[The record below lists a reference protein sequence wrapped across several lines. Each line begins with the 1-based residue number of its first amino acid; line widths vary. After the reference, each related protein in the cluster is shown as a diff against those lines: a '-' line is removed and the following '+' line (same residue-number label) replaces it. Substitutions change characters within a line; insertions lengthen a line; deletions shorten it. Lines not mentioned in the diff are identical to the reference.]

1 MAEVTITLNG
11 RTYRLECDE
20 GEEAHLLFL
29 SDKVGECLGALQK
42 QFGQVGDDRL
52 LLMSALT
59 IADELNEA
67 QKRVEELEAELSGAE
82 NEVADRF
89 STAAD
94 RIEVLS
100 AALTDGPLA
109 EKGE

>member
-11 RTYRLECDE
+11 RTYRLECDD
-20 GEEAHLLFL
+20 GEEAHLLSL
-29 SDKVGECLGALQK
+29 SDKVGECLGTLQK

-59 IADELNEA
+59 IADELNGT
-67 QKRVEELEAELSGAE
+67 QKKIESLEAELAGARTKVE
-82 NEVADRF
+82 DRF

-100 AALTDGPLA
+100 AALTDGPLG
-109 EKGE
+109 EKSK